1 MSKPT
6 AFLTSV
12 GVGIC
17 VCHTI
22 PIPMIGVVAVTSGD
36 KSAENMG
43 AARVGDIVIGACGH
57 IGVLVAGSSNVT
69 SDNRSQTT
77 ISSPFVGCF
86 NGIIVSGAGSHFTGG

>member
-36 KSAENMG
+36 
-43 AARVGDIVIGACGH
+43 
-57 IGVLVAGSSNVT
+57 
-69 SDNRSQTT
+69 
-77 ISSPFVGCF
+77 
-86 NGIIVSGAGSHFTGG
+86 